1 MAVCRV
7 VARPANTAKTPA
19 DRHADCL
26 LREPRGLLLPKGLL
40 DHTRVLSLLKNL
52 KGEQVAQENVD

>member
-1 MAVCRV
+1 MAVCRL

-26 LREPRGLLLPKGLL
+26 SREPPGLLLPKGLL
-40 DHTRVLSLLKNL
+40 DHTQVLYLLKNP
-52 KGEQVAQENVD
+52 KEEQVARENVD

>member
-19 DRHADCL
+19 DRHVDCL
-26 LREPRGLLLPKGLL
+26 LHEPRGLLLPKGLL

-52 KGEQVAQENVD
+52 KAEQVAQENVG